1 MKKYILF
8 IMFLGILA
16 NAHAQDP
23 QVSAP
28 NVTPSPAAN
37 GGPITASL
45 NFQNASSVPINNP
58 DPLNNMT
65 VITISLNK
73 MKPNM
78 DVNGIPTVTGAGAVY
93 FDWSASCSG
102 TCATDG
108 SSDATDVWT
117 VSGFQNQVIPGA
129 PDPFTTIGG
138 PIEIPGVVT
147 APSTPAEA
155 NAKNGSGFIA
165 NVTPG
170 AGGDIDNSPGSNS
183 VATYTEAPLPVTLT
197 RFNAAKEGNVAQL
210 SWATTEET
218 NSDRFDIQRSA
229 DGKKWA
235 VLGSVTSSG
244 ESVTLKTYSFT
255 DTAPLNGGNLYRLK
269 MIDKDETFAYSTI
282 RAVQFTGLQNGES
295 VAYVYPNPSSERV
308 FLNTTDIK
316 TAKQAVVL
324 DMNGRS
330 VLTTSAVADGV
341 DIRKLAAG
349 TYVLKVFGADGSST
363 VHKFVIAR

>member
-8 IMFLGILA
+8 IMFSGILA
-16 NAHAQDP
+16 SAYAQDP

-28 NVTPSPAAN
+28 NVSPSPAAN

-45 NFQNASSVPINNP
+45 NFQNASSAAINNP

-73 MKPNM
+73 IKPTL
-78 DVNGIPTVTGAGAVY
+78 DVNGIPTVTGAGSVY
-93 FDWSASCSG
+93 FTWSASCSG
-102 TCATDG
+102 TCAPDG

-117 VSGFQNQVIPGA
+117 VSGFQNQVIPGM

-165 NVTPG
+165 NITPG
-170 AGGDIDNSPGSNS
+170 AGGDIDISTTSNS

-197 RFNAAKEGNVAQL
+197 RFDAIKEGNVAQL

-218 NSDRFDIQRSA
+218 NSDHFEIQRSA
-229 DGKKWA
+229 DGKSWLM
-235 VLGSVTSSG
+235 LGNVASTG
-244 ESVTLKTYSFT
+244 ESVTLRNYRFT
-255 DTAPLNGGNLYRLK
+255 DIKPQNGENLYRLK
-269 MIDKDETFAYSTI
+269 MIDKDATFAYSTI
-282 RAVQFTGLQNGES
+282 RAVRFTGLENGEPT
-295 VAYVYPNPSSERV
+295 AYVYPNPSSDRIFLKNSGLSVARQVAV
-308 FLNTTDIK
+308 F
-316 TAKQAVVL
+316 
-324 DMNGRS
+324 DMNGKA

-341 DIRKLAAG
+341 DVRKLAAG
-349 TYVLKVFGADGSST
+349 AYVLKVSGADGSSS